1 MTSGSYEPNR
11 PVAFTFWRDPRFW
24 RISIQAVVL
33 IALVGAGWVIWGNIT
48 SALRANNQ
56 APDFEFFQNDG
67 LRAGFELGGVANYS
81 PDDSYRDAFFV
92 GLDNTLQV
100 VIWGNITATILG
112 VLVGIFL
119 LSRNWL
125 IRNIALVYVEILRNT
140 PLLVQLLIWYFVIF
154 AALPRSQEAIELP
167 GGSIDVLWRWVIYVL
182 VGAFIGVSFSS
193 NRRGVAPQN
202 RRRVIAAG
210 LAAAS
215 VIEVGFWLLE
225 TALLQGNMGLASAL
239 QGTLL
244 SPVVLGLALVS
255 GLAFWAVGRFLAD
268 SNARDYL
275 FGVVVGVGLGV
286 LAFYLSWIPAGYLL
300 RIEGALLSLS
310 ARGVYLPQIFTTPRF
325 ATWMTFVVFGVIIAV
340 AQGIYLGDIT
350 ERSGRQFP
358 RVAYGLLA
366 ILVLGGIGWWVVQLG
381 APPYTPEILP
391 ADVTVEV
398 DDPTVTLSLSD
409 SKRVIR
415 DRNGIHIITA
425 EGQEITPYEALRLRL
440 IEPLHIV
447 ALEPNAF
454 TIFPVIRDDAGR
466 RYVAGSWL
474 TPEFMAILV
483 GSVIY
488 ASAFIAEIVRAG
500 ILAVPKGQREAA
512 QALGL
517 SNNDMLLRVILPQAL
532 RVIIPPMTNQYLNL
546 SKNSSL
552 AIIISY
558 FDVFNVMNTIINQT
572 GQSVGGI
579 VLIMVTYLIISLV
592 ISLLM
597 NILNQR
603 FQLVTR

>member
-1 MTSGSYEPNR
+1 
-11 PVAFTFWRDPRFW
+11 
-24 RISIQAVVL
+24 
-33 IALVGAGWVIWGNIT
+33 
-48 SALRANNQ
+48 
-56 APDFEFFQNDG
+56 
-67 LRAGFELGGVANYS
+67 
-81 PDDSYRDAFFV
+81 
-92 GLDNTLQV
+92 
-100 VIWGNITATILG
+100 
-112 VLVGIFL
+112 
-119 LSRNWL
+119 
-125 IRNIALVYVEILRNT
+125 
-140 PLLVQLLIWYFVIF
+140 
-154 AALPRSQEAIELP
+154 
-167 GGSIDVLWRWVIYVL
+167 
-182 VGAFIGVSFSS
+182 
-193 NRRGVAPQN
+193 
-202 RRRVIAAG
+202 
-210 LAAAS
+210 
-215 VIEVGFWLLE
+215 
-225 TALLQGNMGLASAL
+225 
-239 QGTLL
+239 
-244 SPVVLGLALVS
+244 
-255 GLAFWAVGRFLAD
+255 
-268 SNARDYL
+268 
-275 FGVVVGVGLGV
+275 
-286 LAFYLSWIPAGYLL
+286 
-300 RIEGALLSLS
+300 
-310 ARGVYLPQIFTTPRF
+310 
-325 ATWMTFVVFGVIIAV
+325 
-340 AQGIYLGDIT
+340 
-350 ERSGRQFP
+350 
-358 RVAYGLLA
+358 
-366 ILVLGGIGWWVVQLG
+366 
-381 APPYTPEILP
+381 LP